1 MTQKVARP
9 GAALKAF
16 RERKGWTLAEVSR
29 RTGLTIS
36 TLSKVENGRV
46 SLNFEKLSRL
56 STGLGLDIGNLLSP
70 DGVPPAAQIPAGRR
84 NTTRSGEE
92 TVYQTEVYNHLHHAT
107 DLLNKMFTPMIVEP
121 RARSV
126 EEFGELIRHSGE
138 EFVYVLEGVA
148 ELHTDT
154 YAPLTLHPG
163 DSIYFDSGMAH
174 AFIAVGEGRC
184 RILSVSS
191 APEPNSGVMKTPV
204 MKTPVM
210 RPAKAAGLTE
220 ASAAPAPRRLVR
232 RA

>member
-29 RTGLTIS
+29 RTGLTVS

-56 STGLGLDIGNLLSP
+56 SAGLELDIGILLGP
-70 DGVPPAAQIPAGRR
+70 HGVPPAPQIPAGRR
-84 NTTRSGEE
+84 STTRSGEE
-92 TVYQTEVYNHLHHAT
+92 TVYLTEAYNELHHAT
-107 DLLNKMFTPMIVEP
+107 DLLSKIFTPTIIEP
-121 RARSV
+121 RARSI
-126 EEFGELIRHSGE
+126 EELSELARHPGE
-138 EFVYVLEGVA
+138 EFAYVLEGVT

-154 YAPLTLHPG
+154 YAPLTMRQG

-174 AFIAVGEGRC
+174 AFIAVGEGPC
-184 RILSVSS
+184 RILVVSS
-191 APEPNSGVMKTPV
+191 APEPKSGAEKT
-204 MKTPVM
+204 TPM
-210 RPAKAAGLTE
+210 RAANAASPAE

>member
-56 STGLGLDIGNLLSP
+56 SAGLELDIATLLGP
-70 DGVPPAAQIPAGRR
+70 QDAPALQVAAGRR
-84 NTTRSGEE
+84 STTRSGEE
-92 TVYQTEVYNHLHHAT
+92 TVYQSEAYNEHHHAT
-107 DLLNKMFTPMIVEP
+107 DLLNKMFTPTIIEP
-121 RARSV
+121 RARSI
-126 EEFGELIRHSGE
+126 EELSELSRHPGE
-138 EFVYVLEGVA
+138 EFAYVLEGVA

-154 YAPLTLHPG
+154 YAALTLRQG

-184 RILSVSS
+184 RILLVSS
-191 APEPNSGVMKTPV
+191 APEAKSGVKRPTMRAANAGGPV
-204 MKTPVM
+204 
-210 RPAKAAGLTE
+210 E
-220 ASAAPAPRRLVR
+220 APAAPAPRRLIR

>member
-29 RTGLTIS
+29 RTGLTVS

-56 STGLGLDIGNLLSP
+56 SAGLELDIGNLLSP
-70 DGVPPAAQIPAGRR
+70 HGVPPTAQVSAGRR
-84 NTTRSGEE
+84 STTRSGEE

-121 RARSV
+121 RARSI
-126 EEFGELIRHSGE
+126 EEFGELIRHPGE

-184 RILSVSS
+184 RILLVSS
-191 APEPNSGVMKTPV
+191 APEPNSGMMKTPA
-204 MKTPVM
+204 M
-210 RPAKAAGLTE
+210 RAANAAGPAE
-220 ASAAPAPRRLVR
+220 ASATPAPRRLVR